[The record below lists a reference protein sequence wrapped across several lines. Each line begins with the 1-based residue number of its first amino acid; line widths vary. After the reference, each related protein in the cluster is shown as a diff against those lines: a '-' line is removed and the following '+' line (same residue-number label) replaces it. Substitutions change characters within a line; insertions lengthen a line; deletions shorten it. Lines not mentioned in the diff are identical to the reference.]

1 MVTKAKREATDR
13 YDEKTY
19 RVVVFRFR
27 KEDDAEMIKDLDE
40 ASANG
45 INHREWLK
53 AIYEV
58 YKANK

>member
-1 MVTKAKREATDR
+1 MVTKAKREASNR

-19 RVVVFRFR
+19 RTVAFRFR
-27 KEDDAEMIKDLDE
+27 KEDDAEIIKSMDE
-40 ASANG
+40 AFANG

-53 AIYEV
+53 AIFEV